1 MRWVMGY
8 SIALCL
14 LLIIVSQSII
24 FPTFFMPFYRWQ
36 YQRLGVA
43 DTVQMETDEL
53 MRVTIELLDYMRN
66 RRDSIADIRAVVAGE
81 ERWFFS
87 EIEIKHM
94 IDVLHLYDIAFTI
107 RNVAFFVMLGLI
119 FGMMLLKYKVLFV
132 LSRCCRE
139 VLAGFLLLAALLVGV
154 IAINF
159 ERAFDIFHRIFFNN
173 DYWILD
179 PRVDL
184 LINMVP
190 IYFFIHISIFIA
202 ALILVSSLIIIVAA
216 TLYLRYMPRPWFNQ
230 P

>member
-8 SIALCL
+8 SVALCL

-36 YQRLGVA
+36 YERLGVA
-43 DTVQMETDEL
+43 DTVQMEKDEL
-53 MRVTIELLDYMRN
+53 MRVTVELLDYMRN
-66 RRDSIADIRAVVAGE
+66 RRDTIADIRAVVAGE

-87 EIEIKHM
+87 DIEIRHM
-94 IDVLHLYDIAFTI
+94 VDVLHLYDIAYRI
-107 RNVAFFVMLGLI
+107 RNIAFFVLLGLVL
-119 FGMMLLKYKVLFV
+119 GMVLLKYKILFV

-139 VLAGFLLLAALLVGV
+139 VLVGFLLLAAMVVGV

-202 ALILVSSLIIIVAA
+202 ALILLSSLIIIVAA
-216 TLYLRYMPRPWFNQ
+216 SLYLRMPRTGFDRS
-230 P
+230 

>member
-24 FPTFFMPFYRWQ
+24 FPTFFMPFYHWQ
-36 YQRLGVA
+36 YERLGVA
-43 DTVQMETDEL
+43 DTVQMEDDEL
-53 MRVTIELLDYMRN
+53 MRVTVELLDYMRN

-94 IDVLHLYDIAFTI
+94 VDVLHLYDIAFRI
-107 RNVAFFVMLGLI
+107 RNIAFFVLLGLVL
-119 FGMMLLKYKVLFV
+119 GMVLLKYKILFV

-139 VLAGFLLLAALLVGV
+139 VLVGFLLLTAMLVGV

-190 IYFFIHISIFIA
+190 LDFFIHISIFIA
-202 ALILVSSLIIIVAA
+202 ALILLSSLILIVAA
-216 TLYLRYMPRPWFNQ
+216 TVYLRCMPRSGFNQ
-230 P
+230 S

>member
-1 MRWVMGY
+1 
-8 SIALCL
+8 
-14 LLIIVSQSII
+14 
-24 FPTFFMPFYRWQ
+24 MPFYRWQ
-36 YQRLGVA
+36 YERLGVA
-43 DTVQMETDEL
+43 DTVQMEKDEL
-53 MRVTIELLDYMRN
+53 MRVTVELLDYMRN

-94 IDVLHLYDIAFTI
+94 VDVLHLYDIAFRI
-107 RNVAFFVMLGLI
+107 RNIAFFVLLGLVL
-119 FGMMLLKYKVLFV
+119 GMVLLKYKILFV

-139 VLAGFLLLAALLVGV
+139 VLVGFLLLTAMLVGV

-159 ERAFDIFHRIFFNN
+159 ERAFDIFHQIFFNN

-202 ALILVSSLIIIVAA
+202 ALILLSSLIIILAA
-216 TLYLRYMPRPWFNQ
+216 SLYLRYMPRSGFDLS
-230 P
+230 